1 MRMPLLGRGTDHAA
15 GATPAPDA
23 GMPAGSIW
31 RRRIGRSAA
40 AIAFAAALA
49 AGGGFV
55 WFVGRV
61 PTNEVALDRNA
72 DAIVA
77 LTGGASRVADALE
90 LLAAKRGRRLLISGL
105 NRSTTVTEIARLNPE
120 FARDVRCCVDID
132 RALNTFGNAVQIKR
146 WAESQGFRSLIVVT
160 SNYHMPRALA
170 EIAHQL
176 PQVALI
182 PYPVVT
188 DRQRLEHWWSSGIAA
203 RLMLTEYVKYV
214 VAKLRMGLK
223 PAAGADEVSSI
234 AQGGVQP

>member
-1 MRMPLLGRGTDHAA
+1 MRAESRWL
-15 GATPAPDA
+15 
-23 GMPAGSIW
+23 
-31 RRRIGRSAA
+31 RRIGRTAA
-40 AIAFAAALA
+40 VIAFAAMA
-49 AGGGFV
+49 AVAAGFV

-61 PTNEVALDRNA
+61 PTAEIALNRNA
-72 DAIVA
+72 DGIVA

-90 LLAAKRGRRLLISGL
+90 LLAAKRGQRLLISGL

-120 FARDVRCCVDID
+120 FARDVNCCVDID
-132 RALNTFGNAVQIKR
+132 RARNTRGNAIQIKR
-146 WAESQGFRSLIVVT
+146 WAEGRGFRSLIVVT

-188 DRQRLEHWWSSGIAA
+188 DRQRLEPWWTSGVAV
-203 RLMLTEYVKYV
+203 RLMLSEYVKFI

-223 PAAGADEVSSI
+223 PVAGADERSSI
-234 AQGGVQP
+234 AQRRAHP